1 MLAFIKIL
9 QLAIFVHVQLLLIN
23 LIPSII
29 QKASSHTEKVYF
41 VEQFP
46 FNSRRR
52 RRRKGSRRNVN
63 GAGEK
68 KEVVEGGAVVGKRVQ
83 KEIRAE

>member
-52 RRRKGSRRNVN
+52 RRKGSKRNVN

-68 KEVVEGGAVVGKRVQ
+68 KRFWDAKV
-83 KEIRAE
+83 